1 MDISTDIEKVSIDA
15 IDVSDPDIWLRDE
28 QHLYFE
34 RLRKES
40 PIHYYDS
47 DEYGPFWSLTRY
59 QDIMT
64 VNKNHKDW
72 SSDHSNGGHV
82 LGYENWFNESSGL
95 YWPMFLAMDEPN
107 HGVQRKAVSPVVS
120 TTNLKKMESLIRENV
135 IDILDSLP
143 EKEPFDWVER
153 VSVELTTRT
162 IANLFD
168 FPMKDR
174 KLLTRWSDYAF
185 AIPGDGLIQD
195 WSERA
200 SVMMEM
206 KEVFEDLRE
215 ERRKK
220 QGYDL
225 ISIIA
230 NPIDGAELS
239 SEEYMGNVILLLV
252 GGNDTTRN
260 SMTASVLG
268 LSRFPTEYEKLK
280 ENHHLIPSF
289 CSEAIRWHTPLPQ
302 MKRTALRDVE
312 VGPKRIA
319 KGEKVVMWFI
329 SGNRDES
336 VFQKPHEFIIDRP
349 NIRNH
354 MSFGFGLHRC
364 LGNRLAELQLRL
376 IWESA
381 LEKFE
386 SVEMLSEPSRIRSN
400 AIHGYTDMLVQVKR
414 F

>member
-1 MDISTDIEKVSIDA
+1 
-15 IDVSDPDIWLRDE
+15 
-28 QHLYFE
+28 
-34 RLRKES
+34 
-40 PIHYYDS
+40 YYDS

-95 YWPMFLAMDEPN
+95 YWPMFLAMDEPE

-120 TTNLKKMESLIRENV
+120 TNNLKKMESLIRENV

-168 FPMKDR
+168 FPMRDR

-260 SMTASVLG
+260 S
-268 LSRFPTEYEKLK
+268 
-280 ENHHLIPSF
+280 
-289 CSEAIRWHTPLPQ
+289 
-302 MKRTALRDVE
+302 
-312 VGPKRIA
+312 
-319 KGEKVVMWFI
+319 
-329 SGNRDES
+329 
-336 VFQKPHEFIIDRP
+336 
-349 NIRNH
+349 
-354 MSFGFGLHRC
+354 
-364 LGNRLAELQLRL
+364 
-376 IWESA
+376 
-381 LEKFE
+381 
-386 SVEMLSEPSRIRSN
+386 
-400 AIHGYTDMLVQVKR
+400 
-414 F
+414 